1 MKWML
6 KVHAFCAICLSTIS
20 FETLALA
27 YIPPCHFLSGSNV
40 ALRWKAKGRQIP
52 KLGPEEEGDW
62 QGPFF
67 FVLGADTQLGLID
80 QMNNV
85 TVNPSQ

>member
-1 MKWML
+1 MRF
-6 KVHAFCAICLSTIS
+6 VPYAFPQFLSKHS
-20 FETLALA
+20 H